1 MTKYEC
7 FNENLKM
14 LEDKW
19 NITTIHEIVKETAG
33 QKRCY
38 LTICVK
44 SKKSR
49 LTNKENLLQNGMNA

>member
-1 MTKYEC
+1 
-7 FNENLKM
+7 M